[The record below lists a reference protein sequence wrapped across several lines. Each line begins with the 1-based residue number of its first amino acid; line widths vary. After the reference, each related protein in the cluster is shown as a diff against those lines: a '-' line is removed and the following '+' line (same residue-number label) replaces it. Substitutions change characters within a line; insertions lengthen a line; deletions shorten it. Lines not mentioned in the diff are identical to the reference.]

1 MSVNIESGKYNKI
14 IIIVY
19 IIIEF
24 TLYIIYNRI
33 YIKKILKILKK

>member
-24 TLYIIYNRI
+24 TLYIIYIRI
-33 YIKKILKILKK
+33 YKKILKILKK